1 MATEEK
7 RPWTQNRR
15 FEFIEWKLLWEGG
28 LNRSDLESTFEI
40 STPQASVDLR
50 RYREIAPDNI
60 EYDGAGR
67 TFRPTPDIK
76 PSFLKVSADRL
87 LLQLRALFSGALPR
101 REVWF
106 RDLPRTDIVP
116 DIVRHVDPDCLR
128 RILDA
133 IRTRRC
139 VEVRYQSLTNS
150 RTRLIAPHALA
161 FDGYRWHVRAWACD
175 RDDFRDFVLT
185 RIDEIKPGPPA
196 DFDPADDLE
205 WENFATLEL
214 RPHPGLTEEQ
224 SIAIER
230 DYAMSGGKRQIEVRL
245 SMAYYFIMR
254 MNLDLSDLP
263 PARAQICLS
272 NIDEVRRA
280 IEDAKAGS
288 KARIQERKG
297 RASDQLQA

>member
-1 MATEEK
+1 MEK
-7 RPWTQNRR
+7 CSSELEQ
-15 FEFIEWKLLWEGG
+15 G
-28 LNRSDLESTFEI
+28 RSWSYVPKVEARASSAKSKIVGRISEI
-40 STPQASVDLR
+40 NLSC
-50 RYREIAPDNI
+50 E
-60 EYDGAGR
+60 
-67 TFRPTPDIK
+67 
-76 PSFLKVSADRL
+76 
-87 LLQLRALFSGALPR
+87 
-101 REVWF
+101 
-106 RDLPRTDIVP
+106 
-116 DIVRHVDPDCLR
+116 
-128 RILDA
+128 
-133 IRTRRC
+133 
-139 VEVRYQSLTNS
+139 
-150 RTRLIAPHALA
+150 
-161 FDGYRWHVRAWACD
+161 
-175 RDDFRDFVLT
+175 DFRDFVLT

-254 MNLDLSDLP
+254 MNLDLSNLP

-272 NIDEVRRA
+272 NIDEVRMA